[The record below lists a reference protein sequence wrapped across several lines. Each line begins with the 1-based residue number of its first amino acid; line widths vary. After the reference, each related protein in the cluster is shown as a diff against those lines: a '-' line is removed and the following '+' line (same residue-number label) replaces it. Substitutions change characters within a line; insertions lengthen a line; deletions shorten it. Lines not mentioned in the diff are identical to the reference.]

1 MDIMR
6 FITETNIKIN
16 VEKKGEKK
24 FFFIQ
29 LTCTHYTVYILTA
42 TVDLKQIHSLRKINN
57 DTASSVKNGYWCA

>member
-29 LTCTHYTVYILTA
+29 LTCTHYTLHSIYTDGNCRPETNTFTA
-42 TVDLKQIHSLRKINN
+42 
-57 DTASSVKNGYWCA
+57 